1 MLRFDDAYLSS
12 KKVVRLPLGYALALR
27 KFRSSSGAS
36 QCDLSP
42 AAAERVPPPPR
53 LAAPVAGGTGRA
65 QPALGRSAP
74 SRVSTG
80 RAVRASPFS
89 SHPRRAVSRP
99 ERTDCRVLGEGRRG
113 GEALRAPAP

>member
-42 AAAERVPPPPR
+42 AAAERVRPPPR
-53 LAAPVAGGTGRA
+53 LAATVAGGTGRA

-74 SRVSTG
+74 SSVSTG
-80 RAVRASPFS
+80 RVFSTSLFS
-89 SHPRRAVSRP
+89 SQPRRAIS
-99 ERTDCRVLGEGRRG
+99 
-113 GEALRAPAP
+113 AP